1 MPAREDYRFVGERML
16 QVQSLA
22 RQSGI
27 MPELLELLNL
37 DQDDAAM
44 LGDVHTTLDE
54 TGRLL
59 DELAFEIERCV
70 PAGESYGTLSARI
83 ISLLRQ

>member
-1 MPAREDYRFVGERML
+1 ML

-59 DELAFEIERCV
+59 DELAFEIERCI
-70 PAGESYGTLSARI
+70 PAGEPCGTLSARI